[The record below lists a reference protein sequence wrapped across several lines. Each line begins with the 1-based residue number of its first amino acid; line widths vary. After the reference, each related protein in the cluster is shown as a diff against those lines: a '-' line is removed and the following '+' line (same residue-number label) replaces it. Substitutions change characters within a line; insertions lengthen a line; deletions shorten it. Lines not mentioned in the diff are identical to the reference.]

1 MKIRKLDR
9 RHNGHG
15 YFKYYVQFSYIEP
28 QKFIE
33 HRNWCWQTWGP
44 SCELEF
50 YPTLPIKPKWAW
62 VKDQYNIRLYLE
74 TDSEYAW
81 YGLKWK

>member
-9 RHNGHG
+9 RHNGHEF
-15 YFKYYVQFSYIEP
+15 FKYYVQFSFINPE
-28 QKFIE
+28 QFIE

-50 YPTLPIKPKWAW
+50 HSKQTIKPKWAW
-62 VKDQYNIRLYLE
+62 LSDQYSIRIYLE
-74 TDSEYAW
+74 SDSEYSW
-81 YGLKWK
+81 YILKWK